1 MHKWLLYPV
10 LTADPEKLSKGL
22 KYREIRDCL
31 ECHHPERDKLN
42 PGNLTQ
48 ALKSVV
54 SLQLAKQIQPII
66 IDYDDTNRILHIVDR
81 GFIIWVE
88 FSEKDYLLELAER
101 CAESGR
107 CGAGQGTER
116 GYSQKAHCPDHERR
130 APELKTWPK
139 TAKISTF
146 PPAEDPSP

>member
-22 KYREIRDCL
+22 KYREIRDYL
-31 ECHHPERDKLN
+31 ECHHPQRDKLN

-88 FSEKDYLLELAER
+88 FSEKDYLLELA
-101 CAESGR
+101 G
-107 CGAGQGTER
+107 
-116 GYSQKAHCPDHERR
+116 
-130 APELKTWPK
+130 L
-139 TAKISTF
+139 
-146 PPAEDPSP
+146 